1 MTCMI
6 DLPLG
11 VSFFNDIAR
20 DCRHDCRFP
29 RSDFHLSGI
38 LEGLQILVLEDEFLI
53 AMDVEQLCRD
63 HGALDVAVARS
74 LEEIADGLAFD
85 AAIVDVLLG
94 GVSTFDFAARLAVR
108 QAFRIRLGLFG
119 QCRGD
124 EALSRRRHDRQT
136 LFGKRSRRSRRGR
149 LRPPPGV
156 TPRLI
161 PSPATRSRRGRNRPR
176 RKSAVCPEAAYAR
189 G

>member
-1 MTCMI
+1 M
-6 DLPLG
+6 
-11 VSFFNDIAR
+11 
-20 DCRHDCRFP
+20 
-29 RSDFHLSGI
+29 SGI
-38 LEGLQILVLEDEFLI
+38 LEGLRILVLEDEFLI

-94 GVSTFDFAARLAVR
+94 GVSTFDFAARLSESGKPFVFASGYSDNAEVTRRFPGVAMIGKPYSGNDLVEAV
-108 QAFRIRLGLFG
+108 AAA
-119 QCRGD
+119 C
-124 EALSRRRHDRQT
+124 
-136 LFGKRSRRSRRGR
+136 GR
-149 LRPPPGV
+149 APGV